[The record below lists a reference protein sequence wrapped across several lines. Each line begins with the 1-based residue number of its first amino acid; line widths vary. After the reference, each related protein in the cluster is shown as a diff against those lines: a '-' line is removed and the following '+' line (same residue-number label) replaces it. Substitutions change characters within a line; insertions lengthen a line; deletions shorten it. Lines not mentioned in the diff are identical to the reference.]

1 MIAELLKRKSPKVK
15 EQKGAAPVSS
25 SSSEDE
31 EEAAGSSDEAE
42 AVDFALGDERARYVL
57 FTSDDSDDFDEA
69 PTAKATAA
77 KAPPAAEPSPRK
89 PRAAKVAANSK
100 FKTAASKVKTTRAA
114 KAFTFPKSFLSTQAI
129 NVKHKIGY

>member
-31 EEAAGSSDEAE
+31 EEAAGRSDSDEAE

-57 FTSDDSDDFDEA
+57 FTSDDFDDA

-100 FKTAASKVKTTRAA
+100 FKTAASKVKTTTRAA

>member
-31 EEAAGSSDEAE
+31 EEAAGRSDSDEAE

-100 FKTAASKVKTTRAA
+100 FKTAASKVKTTTRAA
-114 KAFTFPKSFLSTQAI
+114 KAFNAQD
-129 NVKHKIGY
+129 